1 MRRKLV
7 LIVFCLGLVWS
18 LLALGAYT
26 LIDGAGAALVDWVGG
41 GGLPGEVLGAVLAL
55 LKGLGLGFVFLV
67 WLLGMMIVVTL
78 ARGAVGAGLTVTT
91 FQQGMRRDGTVW
103 TQDSDP
109 FAGRQQDL
117 PAGSEQDLTLEQK
130 PDGSWGPPTPPDDQ
144 RRHD

>member
-41 GGLPGEVLGAVLAL
+41 VGLPGEVLGSVLVL

-78 ARGAVGAGLTVTT
+78 ARGALGAGLTITT
-91 FQQGMRRDGTVW
+91 FQQAMRRDGAMW
-103 TQDSDP
+103 TQDPDP

-117 PAGSEQDLTLEQK
+117 PPRSEQDLTLEQK
-130 PDGSWGPPTPPDDQ
+130 PDGSWGPPARPDDQ
-144 RRHD
+144 QHGG

>member
-18 LLALGAYT
+18 LLALGVYT
-26 LIDGAGAALVDWVGG
+26 LIDGAGAALVDWVGQ
-41 GGLPGEVLGAVLAL
+41 GGLPGEVLGLVLL
-55 LKGLGLGFVFLV
+55 LVKGLGLGFVFVV

-78 ARGAVGAGLTVTT
+78 ARGALGPGLTVTT
-91 FQQGMRRDGTVW
+91 FRQAMRRDGRMW

-117 PAGSEQDLTLEQK
+117 PPRSDQDLTLEQK
-130 PDGSWGPPTPPDDQ
+130 PDGSWGPPSRPGDQ
-144 RRHD
+144 RRDD